1 MSIKESL
8 PDKCKKKFAE
18 DMNEFRKIV
27 DDLNLE
33 ERKRDKI
40 MSSATRIFNL
50 GHYLSVCNF
59 YAEEMGEILSE
70 WEPMVQRIEK
80 TGTLKTTNPFDKA
93 PVLAVG

>member
-33 ERKRDKI
+33 EIKRDKI
-40 MSSATRIFNL
+40 MSSANRIFYL
-50 GHYLSVCNF
+50 SHYLSVCNF

-70 WEPMVQRIEK
+70 WEPILRMVGK
-80 TGTLKTTNPFDKA
+80 TNPFDNA
-93 PVLAVG
+93 PVLAVEGVRND

>member
-18 DMNEFRKIV
+18 DMNDFRKIV
-27 DDLNLE
+27 DGLNLE

-40 MSSATRIFNL
+40 MSSAELIFDL

-70 WEPMVQRIEK
+70 WEPILRMVGK
-80 TGTLKTTNPFDKA
+80 TNPFDNA
-93 PVLAVG
+93 PVLAVEGVRND